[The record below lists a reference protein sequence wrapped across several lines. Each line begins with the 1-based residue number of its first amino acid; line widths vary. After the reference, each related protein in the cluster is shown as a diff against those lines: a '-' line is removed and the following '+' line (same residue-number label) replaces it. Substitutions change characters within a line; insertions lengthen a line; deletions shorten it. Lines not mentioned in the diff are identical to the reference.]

1 MALLI
6 ERFKSPRQ
14 LRIATAVFFFV
25 SGFGYSSWASRI
37 PSVQQQLHLNEAQLG
52 GVLFASPI
60 GLMLTMPVTSWLLGR
75 INSRKIMLFGAVS
88 FNLILS
94 LPGFATKTWHLTAAL
109 FCFGSTRNLMN
120 LSVNAQAVGVQKMY
134 DRSIMTT
141 FHGVWSLAGFAG
153 AAVGYFMVTYNIA
166 AGYHLFAVSIVLL
179 ILACYFYADTLDE
192 EPVNRQNKKPAF
204 SLPDKHLMKF
214 AIICFGCMSC
224 ENTMY
229 DWSVIY
235 FQKVVHAAKSGAAA
249 AFVIYMICMT
259 VGRFA
264 GDKLVTTLGIKT
276 LLSCSGWLIFSGLL
290 LAVIFPYPLP
300 AGAGFAMVGLG
311 VSCIVPLVFS
321 MAGKSKTMSSG
332 QALASISTIGYLGFL
347 MVPPLVGFVAQAANL
362 RWSFAIIALLGG
374 VIIVMVS
381 TIKEGE

>member
-1 MALLI
+1 MVSDI
-6 ERFKSPRQ
+6 VDFKSPSK
-14 LRIATAVFFFV
+14 LRIATTVFFFM

-37 PSVQQQLHLNEAQLG
+37 PSIQQQLHLNEAQLG
-52 GVLFASPI
+52 AVLFASPI

-75 INSRKIMLFGAVS
+75 INSRKILFFGAVS

-94 LPGFATKTWHLTAAL
+94 LPGFATKTWHLAAAL

-120 LSVNAQAVGVQKMY
+120 LSVNSQAVGVQKLY
-134 DRSIMTT
+134 GTSIMTT

-153 AAVGYFMVTYNIA
+153 AALGYFMVTYNVA
-166 AGYHLFAVSIVLL
+166 PGFHLFAVSIILL
-179 ILACYFYADTLDE
+179 ILAFYFYSDTLDQ
-192 EPVNRQNKKPAF
+192 EPVKHQNKKPAF

-235 FQKVVHAAKSGAAA
+235 FQKTVHASKPGATA
-249 AFVIYMICMT
+249 AFVIYMVCMT
-259 VGRFA
+259 IGRLT
-264 GDKLVTTLGIKT
+264 GDKLVTRLGIKT
-276 LLSCSGWLIFSGLL
+276 LLRYSGWLIFAGLL
-290 LAVIFPYPLP
+290 LAVLLPYPVT
-300 AGAGFAMVGLG
+300 AAAGFAMVGFG

-332 QALASISTIGYLGFL
+332 QALASISTIGYMGFL
-347 MVPPLVGFVAQAANL
+347 MVPPLVGFIGHAANL

-374 VIIVMVS
+374 VIILMVS
-381 TIKEGE
+381 AIKEEE

>member
-1 MALLI
+1 MISDIVAL
-6 ERFKSPRQ
+6 KSPSK
-14 LRIATAVFFFV
+14 LRIATTVFFFM

-37 PSVQQQLHLNEAQLG
+37 PSIQQQLHLNEAQLG
-52 GVLFASPI
+52 AVLFASPI

-75 INSRKIMLFGAVS
+75 INSRKILIFGAVS

-94 LPGFATKTWHLTAAL
+94 LPGFATKTWHLAAAL

-120 LSVNAQAVGVQKMY
+120 LSVNSQAVGVQRMY
-134 DRSIMTT
+134 DTSIMTT

-153 AAVGYFMVTYNIA
+153 AGLGYFMVTYNIA
-166 AGYHLFAVSIVLL
+166 PGYHLFAVSIALL
-179 ILACYFYADTLDE
+179 ILAFYFYSDTLNQ
-192 EPVNRQNKKPAF
+192 EPETHQNKKPVF

-214 AIICFGCMSC
+214 AVICFACMSC

-229 DWSVIY
+229 DWSSIY
-235 FQKVVHAAKSGAAA
+235 FQKAVHMPKSGATA

-259 VGRFA
+259 IGRFA
-264 GDKLVTTLGIKT
+264 GDKLVTRLGIKT
-276 LLSCSGWLIFSGLL
+276 LLKCSGWLIFAGLL
-290 LAVIFPYPLP
+290 LAVLLP
-300 AGAGFAMVGLG
+300 CPVTAGAGFAMVGLG

-347 MVPPLVGFVAQAANL
+347 MVPPLVGFVAQAVNL

-374 VIIVMVS
+374 VIILMVS
-381 TIKEGE
+381 AIKEDE

>member
-1 MALLI
+1 MVSDIAH
-6 ERFKSPRQ
+6 FKSPARF
-14 LRIATAVFFFV
+14 RIATTVFFFM

-37 PSVQQQLHLNEAQLG
+37 PSIQQQLHLNEAQLG
-52 GVLFASPI
+52 AVLFASPI

-75 INSRKIMLFGAVS
+75 INNRKILLFGAVS

-94 LPGFATKTWHLTAAL
+94 LPGFSTTTWHLAAVL

-120 LSVNAQAVGVQKMY
+120 LSVNSQAVGVQKMY
-134 DRSIMTT
+134 STSIMTT

-153 AAVGYFMVTYNIA
+153 AAIGYFMVTYNVA
-166 AGYHLFAVSIVLL
+166 ASYHLLAVSIVLL
-179 ILACYFYADTLDE
+179 ILAFYFYSDTLDQ
-192 EPVNRQNKKPAF
+192 EPEHHQNKKPVF

-235 FQKVVHAAKSGAAA
+235 FQKAVHAAKPGATA
-249 AFVIYMICMT
+249 AFVIYMVCMT
-259 VGRFA
+259 IGRFV
-264 GDKLVTTLGIKT
+264 GDKLVTRLGIKK
-276 LLSCSGWLIFSGLL
+276 LLRFSGWLIFGGLL
-290 LAVIFPYPLP
+290 LAVLLPYPVT
-300 AGAGFAMVGLG
+300 AGAGFAMVGFG

-362 RWSFAIIALLGG
+362 RWSFAIIAFLGG
-374 VIIVMVS
+374 VIILMVS
-381 TIKEGE
+381 TIKEDD